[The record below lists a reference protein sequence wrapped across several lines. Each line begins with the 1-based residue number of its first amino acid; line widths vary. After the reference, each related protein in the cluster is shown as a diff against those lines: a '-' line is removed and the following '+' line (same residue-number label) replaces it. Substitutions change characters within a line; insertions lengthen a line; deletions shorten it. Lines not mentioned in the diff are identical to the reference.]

1 MLAKI
6 VNDDAGNLDDRRAWA
21 FFASK
26 LAPTVID
33 GAVSASTSSTEK
45 PLSQASQLP
54 QRAWLPAL
62 LQQTCLFLQKR
73 RTPTGV
79 QVLTA

>member
-1 MLAKI
+1 MSFWKTVKARRNTLIPVGAGLAR
-6 VNDDAGNLDDRRAWA
+6 DDGLNANPVLN
-21 FFASK
+21 
-26 LAPTVID
+26 V
-33 GAVSASTSSTEK
+33 K